1 MPATPLTETELA
13 QVLTDLPDWTVRN
26 GKLTATFRADRPA
39 VPALYAA
46 VAAAEDEANHHAEVT
61 ILYGTIGF
69 ALNTHDAGDAIT
81 ALDTAMAT
89 RLTALADAH
98 GARPTGN

>member
-1 MPATPLTETELA
+1 MAATPLTATELDRA
-13 QVLTDLPDWTVRN
+13 LTDLSGWTVRD
-26 GKLTATFRADRPA
+26 GKLTATFKADRSA

-46 VAAAEDEANHHAEVT
+46 VATAEDEANHHAEVT

-69 ALNTHDAGDAIT
+69 ALNTHDAGGTIT

-89 RLTALADAH
+89 RLNTLAAEH
-98 GARPTGN
+98 GARPANG

>member
-1 MPATPLTETELA
+1 MAATPLSDTELDQA
-13 QVLTDLPDWTVRN
+13 LTGLPDWSVQD
-26 GKLTATFRADRPA
+26 GKLTATFKADRSA

-61 ILYGTIGF
+61 VLYGTIGF

-81 ALDTAMAT
+81 AFDTAMAA
-89 RLTALADAH
+89 RLTTLATEH
-98 GARPTGN
+98 GARPAHG